1 MTLIKEQKSTIKEIL
16 TTIAKD
22 TVNEDLLWTR
32 SWTKEEFDE
41 RGYKAKIE
49 KIQKDNNLTLDEAI
63 ETFITT
69 YYAHEYGEEDF
80 GKYINSLDE
89 VVESYYSAIDS
100 LNLEFNNEFINYT
113 KGSLSKSLKS
123 DPTEY
128 LFEILSDKII
138 PYNLNLEGLKALMVA

>member
-80 GKYINSLDE
+80 GKYVNSLDE

-100 LNLEFNNEFINYT
+100 LNLEFNNEFITQKEVYQNPLNLIQQNIY
-113 KGSLSKSLKS
+113 SKSYLIKSSLTILTLKV
-123 DPTEY
+123 
-128 LFEILSDKII
+128 
-138 PYNLNLEGLKALMVA
+138 LKL